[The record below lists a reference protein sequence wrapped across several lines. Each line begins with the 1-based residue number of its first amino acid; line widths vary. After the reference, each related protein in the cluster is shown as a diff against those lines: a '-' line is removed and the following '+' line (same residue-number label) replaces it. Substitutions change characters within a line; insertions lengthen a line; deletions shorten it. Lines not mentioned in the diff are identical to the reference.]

1 MSSSF
6 ISQLNQKMEK
16 NIESRRKEIASLGM
30 KIAKGKKK
38 KKKSFFLY
46 LKICHVRRIDDPPS
60 YDRTFEGNHN
70 ESPHVRNI

>member
-60 YDRTFEGNHN
+60 YDRTFEGNQN

>member
-38 KKKSFFLY
+38 KSFFLY
-46 LKICHVRRIDDPPS
+46 LKVCHVRRIDDPPS

-70 ESPHVRNI
+70 ESPYVRNI